1 MPPSAIPTLD
11 PPVDRVATH
20 VILHGRVQGVFY
32 RNWTVEQALELG
44 LDGWVRNR
52 NDGTVEALFA
62 GPSTAVAEMVSR
74 CHQGPPHAVVTAVV
88 TTPGTDPGATGFH
101 KLPTV

>member
-1 MPPSAIPTLD
+1 MELAMADLAN
-11 PPVDRVATH
+11 RVATH
-20 VILHGRVQGVFY
+20 VTLHGRVQGVFY

-62 GPSTAVAEMVSR
+62 GTPVAVADMVTR
-74 CHQGPPHAVVTAVV
+74 CRRGPTHAQVTNVDAS
-88 TTPGTDPGATGFH
+88 PGTDPGATGFH
-101 KLPTV
+101 KLPSV

>member
-1 MPPSAIPTLD
+1 MPDLP
-11 PPVDRVATH
+11 DRVATR
-20 VILHGRVQGVFY
+20 VTLHGRVQGVFY
-32 RNWTVEQALELG
+32 RNWTVDQALELG

-62 GPSTAVAEMVSR
+62 GAADAVADMVDR
-74 CHQGPPHAVVTAVV
+74 CRRGPAHARVSNVEAA
-88 TTPGTDPGATGFH
+88 PGTDPGATGFH

>member
-1 MPPSAIPTLD
+1 MAEPA
-11 PPVDRVATH
+11 DRVATH
-20 VILHGRVQGVFY
+20 VVLRGRVQGVFY

-62 GPSTAVAEMVSR
+62 GPPAAVADMVTR
-74 CHQGPPHAVVTAVV
+74 CHRGPTHARVTEVDA
-88 TTPGTDPGATGFH
+88 TPGSDPGATGFH

>member
-1 MPPSAIPTLD
+1 MEPAMAQPSTPPA
-11 PPVDRVATH
+11 DRVATH

-62 GPSTAVAEMVSR
+62 GPSAAVADMVSR
-74 CHQGPPHAVVTAVV
+74 CRQGPTHAVVTDVV